1 MVKNSI
7 IIYLLII
14 GFLGCT
20 ENNNKDNS
28 TEENNASSKQII
40 NDEYFSNNK
49 EIPVD
54 DSTSYS
60 IFVIIKPDSILPN
73 DKLSIVKSG
82 KNIGTGSI
90 QIFSESDQLL
100 LILNIN
106 KEYRVC
112 NTAFFEIKNY
122 EFDNTSYLE
131 INNNCNENAYLKEN
145 DTIKDAKF
153 NIENISI
160 HDNITTEINK
170 VKKKIK

>member
-20 ENNNKDNS
+20 GNNNNDNS
-28 TEENNASSKQII
+28 TVENIVSSKQII

-49 EIPVD
+49 DIAVD

-60 IFVIIKPDSILPN
+60 ICVIIKPDSIFPK
-73 DKLSIVKSG
+73 DKLSIIKSG

-100 LILNIN
+100 MILNIN
-106 KEYRVC
+106 KEFRVC
-112 NTAFFEIKNY
+112 KTTFFEIKNY
-122 EFDNTSYLE
+122 EFDNTSYIE
-131 INNNCNENAYLKEN
+131 FNNNCNENDYLKEN

-160 HDNITTEINK
+160 HDNITTEINR